1 MVSTEFASGYV
12 EQSSRLAEAGGDSR
26 AELLGILLDGYDE
39 SDQRVSSI
47 LHTNGF
53 LAGHQA
59 FCVGCVEPRD
69 KTEMFNPARAN
80 RLLDAI
86 AEGIA
91 IRRRI
96 LGIRDNKVVF
106 VASDVRRLS
115 GYSRASEPLF
125 HRVADM
131 LTTIGP
137 QIRIGISDDVFATS
151 HIRNACEQAMLALS
165 LADDTHRVVQFPD
178 IQPREYLLHLARQE
192 LKSITPAWASRLF
205 QADDKLK
212 GKLIATMR
220 AYAKCNLNVLKAA
233 EMLHCH
239 PNTIYSRFEKV
250 REITGLNP
258 REFFPLEDLLV
269 VADMVQRG

>member
-1 MVSTEFASGYV
+1 MSDENLRYFAAVLADTRRISGLADSLHGLKTSTEATAEQIASTITHNVSAFSESRNPAVLEALLEESFQWTDTMVRLLEGKNITVLEFARECGRIRAEQHFPLETMFHSFRIAQRILIAWFRNEAASHQSKVTDFVIEYVHVVSTEFASGYV

-47 LHTNGF
+47 LRTNGF

-125 HRVADM
+125 HRVA
-131 LTTIGP
+131 
-137 QIRIGISDDVFATS
+137 S
-151 HIRNACEQAMLALS
+151 E
-165 LADDTHRVVQFPD
+165 
-178 IQPREYLLHLARQE
+178 
-192 LKSITPAWASRLF
+192 
-205 QADDKLK
+205 
-212 GKLIATMR
+212 
-220 AYAKCNLNVLKAA
+220 
-233 EMLHCH
+233 
-239 PNTIYSRFEKV
+239 
-250 REITGLNP
+250 
-258 REFFPLEDLLV
+258 
-269 VADMVQRG
+269 